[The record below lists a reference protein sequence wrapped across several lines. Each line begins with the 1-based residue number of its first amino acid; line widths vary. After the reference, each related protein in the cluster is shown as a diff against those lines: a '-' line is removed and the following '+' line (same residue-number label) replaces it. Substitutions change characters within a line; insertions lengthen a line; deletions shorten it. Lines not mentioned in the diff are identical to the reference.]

1 MEVLACRGSD
11 EKSILV
17 FHLAALKTMQI
28 KIVYLRQEE
37 KGKKKKKKSMCTVPE
52 VQLVNMSWCLCCFWE
67 GSRMDNCVGKVVM
80 GKFS

>member
-37 KGKKKKKKSMCTVPE
+37 KGKKKKEKKYVYSARSTVSKYE
-52 VQLVNMSWCLCCFWE
+52 LVLVLLLGRISY
-67 GSRMDNCVGKVVM
+67 G
-80 GKFS
+80 